1 MIFTLQKITIL
12 CVSYQV
18 LHVKQPGIVF
28 SVRIEMKPLSLH
40 DFRVHLH
47 YTRKKKMILKSQH
60 RLVVQFHDQYSTTT
74 TPFMSVKST
83 RKF

>member
-1 MIFTLQKITIL
+1 MKKKKKEREMIFTLQKITIL

-47 YTRKKKMILKSQH
+47 NAQKKRCS
-60 RLVVQFHDQYSTTT
+60 
-74 TPFMSVKST
+74 
-83 RKF
+83 